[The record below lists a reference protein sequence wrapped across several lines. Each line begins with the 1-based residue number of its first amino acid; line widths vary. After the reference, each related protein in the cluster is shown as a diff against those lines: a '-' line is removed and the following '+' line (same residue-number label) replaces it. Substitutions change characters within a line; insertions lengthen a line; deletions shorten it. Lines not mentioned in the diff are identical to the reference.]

1 MKAQPAGRIYQRQN
15 WPKAGLLSINYRAAD
30 DVVKQNQPRGRGPA
44 MEEVIVSESLP
55 TANEYIGLRTTMG
68 WGRIDEET
76 ANQTLQ
82 AAAFTVC
89 LRRQDRLVGVA
100 RVMGDGAMY
109 FFLADLIV
117 DPEFHGSGY
126 GDRLM
131 HAVTS
136 YFDRSARPSAT
147 ITLVALNGR
156 EAFYEKFGFLRCP
169 SGPFGTGMHYA
180 AAPPPG

>member
-1 MKAQPAGRIYQRQN
+1 
-15 WPKAGLLSINYRAAD
+15 
-30 DVVKQNQPRGRGPA
+30 
-44 MEEVIVSESLP
+44 MEEEILSDSLP
-55 TANEYIGLRTTMG
+55 TATEYIDLRTRMG
-68 WGRIDEET
+68 WGSIDEET
-76 ANQTLQ
+76 ANRTIE

-89 LRRQDRLVGVA
+89 LRRQDQCVGVA

-117 DPEFHGSGY
+117 APEFRGSGY

-136 YFDRSARPSAT
+136 YFDRSAMPGAT
-147 ITLVALNGR
+147 IVLVPLNGH
-156 EAFYEKFGFLRCP
+156 EPFYEKFGFVRCP
-169 SGPFGTGMHYA
+169 SGPFGNAMHYA

>member
-1 MKAQPAGRIYQRQN
+1 
-15 WPKAGLLSINYRAAD
+15 
-30 DVVKQNQPRGRGPA
+30 
-44 MEEVIVSESLP
+44 MEAVIVSERPP
-55 TANEYIGLRTTMG
+55 TVAEYIDLRTRMG
-68 WGRIDEET
+68 WGRIDQET
-76 ANQTLQ
+76 AHRTIQ

-89 LRRQDRLVGVA
+89 LRRQEQCVGIA

-117 DPEFHGSGY
+117 APEFHGSGY

-136 YFDRSARPSAT
+136 YFDRSAMPGAT
-147 ITLVALNGR
+147 ITLVPLNGQ
-156 EAFYEKFGFLRCP
+156 EPFYERFGFLRCP
-169 SGPFGTGMHYA
+169 SGPFGTAMHYA